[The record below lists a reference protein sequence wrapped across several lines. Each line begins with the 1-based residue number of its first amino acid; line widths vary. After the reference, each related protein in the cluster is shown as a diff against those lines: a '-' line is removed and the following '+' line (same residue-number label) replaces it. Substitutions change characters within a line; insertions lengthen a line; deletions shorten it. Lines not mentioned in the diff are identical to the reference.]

1 MPFLIQCSTYFLKR
15 LGHFLWKGM
24 KPFPALTAFDLFF
37 KAVRT
42 FFEEGHE
49 ALPCTDSV
57 RPIFQSG

>member
-1 MPFLIQCSTYFLKR
+1 
-15 LGHFLWKGM
+15 M

-49 ALPCTDSV
+49 ALPCNGTV
-57 RPIFQSG
+57 QPIF